1 MQPANTARV
10 ARVMNKIVPPLD
22 DTTKDHVERLMCIL
36 EGARSKGGGLRA
48 MPWTFP
54 FYLSKKKAYLIHIT
68 ADLPQ

>member
-1 MQPANTARV
+1 
-10 ARVMNKIVPPLD
+10 
-22 DTTKDHVERLMCIL
+22 MCIL